1 MKRRTV
7 GTYLIFVIPWFIVS
21 YILVLIIP
29 AFVNS
34 HDWRTRIELL
44 ESSFDQLYPLTFY
57 PATYIAIGVFTIG
70 YIFAIYGI
78 RFSKK
83 DYRLGREYGDAMWGN
98 INHINQAIGVRRPKL
113 LRFLSRFSV
122 LNKGDKFTRRLR
134 ERILLSKHLSINLD
148 TWSHGRN
155 CNVVVVGGSG
165 SGKTRGYVKPN
176 LLQGNTSY
184 VVLDPAGE
192 ILRDN
197 GNSLKS
203 MGYKIRVIDLVDMEK
218 SDKYNPFAYIR
229 TDNDVMMLITTLIK
243 NTTPAGSTTTDP
255 FWEKAE
261 TMLVSALMLLLHH
274 FGLPSEKNFR
284 MLMAL
289 LTEAKGDTSRENIL
303 DTLFACYE
311 AEYPGNIASLT
322 YHRVKSGAEK
332 TMQSIIITASARL
345 TKFDLESLQNL
356 TMDDGM
362 AFETYGDEKTA
373 LFIKTP
379 VVDSSFNFIAGMVY
393 TQLFQQLYSVADK
406 EPMGHLK
413 IPVHFLMDEFANVKL
428 PEDFE
433 KILSTSR
440 KHWILISIIL
450 QNVAQLK
457 AIYEK
462 SWESIIGNCDSFI
475 YLGGN
480 EQSTHEY
487 ISKAL
492 GKETIRTKT
501 YQMTRGGHG
510 SSSVNF
516 NQLGLELM
524 SPDQVRRLDNRK
536 CIVMVRGERPVI
548 DDKYKLKKHPNI
560 KTSADG
566 GGHFY
571 IHNMK
576 EERP

>member
-1 MKRRTV
+1 MKRRTII
-7 GTYLIFVIPWFIVS
+7 TYLIFVIPWIVVC
-21 YILVLIIP
+21 YILIKIVP
-29 AFVNS
+29 AFIHG
-34 HDWRTRIELL
+34 HDWQTRINLI

-57 PATYIAIGVFTIG
+57 PATYVALSVFTFG
-70 YIFAIYGI
+70 YILAVYGI
-78 RFSKK
+78 RFSTKY
-83 DYRLGREYGDAMWGN
+83 YRPGREYGDARWGN
-98 INHINQAIGVRRPKL
+98 IDHINHTIGVKRPKL
-113 LRFLSRFSV
+113 LRLLSRFAS
-122 LNKGDKFTRRLR
+122 LNKDEKFTRRLR

-197 GNSLKS
+197 GHSLKS

-229 TDNDVMMLITTLIK
+229 TDNDVMMLITALIK
-243 NTTPAGSTTTDP
+243 NTTPAGSSTNDP

-261 TMLVSALMLLLHH
+261 TMLVSSLMLLLYHY
-274 FGLPSEKNFR
+274 GLPSEQNFR
-284 MLMAL
+284 MLMEL
-289 LTEAKGDTSRENIL
+289 LAEAKGDTSRENIL
-303 DTLFACYE
+303 DTLFACYDSVF
-311 AEYPGNIASLT
+311 PGNIASLT
-322 YHRVKSGAEK
+322 YNRFKSGAEK

-345 TKFDLESLQNL
+345 AKFDLESLQNL
-356 TMDDGM
+356 TMYDEM
-362 AFETYGDEKTA
+362 AFETYGDRKTA

-379 VVDSSFNFIAGMVY
+379 VVDSSFNFMAGMVY
-393 TQLFQQLYSVADK
+393 TQLFQQLYSVADR
-406 EPMGHLK
+406 EPSGHLK

-462 SWESIIGNCDSFI
+462 SWESIVGNCDSFI

-501 YQMTRGGHG
+501 YQMSRGGHG
-510 SSSVNF
+510 SSSVSF

-524 SPDQVRRLDNRK
+524 SSDQVRRLDNRK

-548 DDKYKLKKHPNI
+548 DDKYRLKSHPNI

-571 IHNMK
+571 IHKMK
-576 EERP
+576 EERQ

>member
-7 GTYLIFVIPWFIVS
+7 VTYLIFVIPWFIVS
-21 YILVLIIP
+21 YILVLIVP

-70 YIFAIYGI
+70 YILAVYGI

-98 INHINQAIGVRRPKL
+98 INQINRAIGLKRPKL

-197 GNSLKS
+197 GHSLES

-284 MLMAL
+284 MLMTL

-303 DTLFACYE
+303 DTLFACYDSVH
-311 AEYPGNIASLT
+311 PGNIASLT

-356 TMDDGM
+356 TMDDEM

-379 VVDSSFNFIAGMVY
+379 VVDSSFNFMAGMVY

-462 SWESIIGNCDSFI
+462 SWESIIGNCDTFI

-480 EQSTHEY
+480 EQSTHDFLTVLIQLILLVFEHRL
-487 ISKAL
+487 IS
-492 GKETIRTKT
+492 ET
-501 YQMTRGGHG
+501 
-510 SSSVNF
+510 
-516 NQLGLELM
+516 L
-524 SPDQVRRLDNRK
+524 QVDF
-536 CIVMVRGERPVI
+536 VV
-548 DDKYKLKKHPNI
+548 D
-560 KTSADG
+560 
-566 GGHFY
+566 
-571 IHNMK
+571 
-576 EERP
+576 

>member
-7 GTYLIFVIPWFIVS
+7 GTFLIFVIPWFIVS
-21 YILVLIIP
+21 YILALVVP
-29 AFVNS
+29 AFMNS
-34 HDWRTRIELL
+34 NDWRTRIELL

-70 YIFAIYGI
+70 YILAVYGI

-122 LNKGDKFTRRLR
+122 LNKGDKLTRRLR

-197 GNSLKS
+197 GHSLES

-218 SDKYNPFAYIR
+218 SDKYNPFAYIH

-303 DTLFACYE
+303 DILFACYE

-356 TMDDGM
+356 TMDDEM

-393 TQLFQQLYSVADK
+393 TQLFQQLYSVADE

-462 SWESIIGNCDSFI
+462 SWESIVGNCDTFI

-571 IHNMK
+571 IHHMK
-576 EERP
+576 EEKT

>member
-7 GTYLIFVIPWFIVS
+7 ATFLIFVIPWFIVC
-21 YILVLIIP
+21 YILALVIP

-34 HDWRTRIELL
+34 NDWRTRIDLL
-44 ESSFDQLYPLTFY
+44 ESSFDKLYPLTLY
-57 PATYIAIGVFTIG
+57 PATYVAIGVFTFG
-70 YIFAIYGI
+70 YILAVYGI

-83 DYRLGREYGDAMWGN
+83 DYRLGREYGDARWGN
-98 INHINQAIGVRRPKL
+98 IDHINHAIGVRHPKL

-122 LNKGDKFTRRLR
+122 LNKDEKLTRQLR

-148 TWSHGRN
+148 TWRHGRN
-155 CNVVVVGGSG
+155 CNVVVVGGAG
-165 SGKTRGYVKPN
+165 AGKTRGYVKPN
-176 LLQGNTSY
+176 LLQGNTSF

-197 GNSLKS
+197 GYSLES
-203 MGYKIRVIDLVDMEK
+203 MGYKIRVIDLTDMEK
-218 SDKYNPFAYIR
+218 SDKYNPFVYIR
-229 TDNDVMMLITTLIK
+229 SDNDVMTLITSLIK
-243 NTTPAGSTTTDP
+243 NTTPAGSSTSDP

-261 TMLVSALMLLLHH
+261 TMLVSSLMLLLYHY
-274 FGLPSEKNFR
+274 GLPSERNFS

-289 LTEAKGDTSRENIL
+289 LTEAKGDASRENIL
-303 DTLFACYE
+303 DTLFACYDSV
-311 AEYPGNIASLT
+311 YPGNIASLT
-322 YHRVKSGAEK
+322 YNRFKSGADK

-345 TKFDLESLQNL
+345 AKFDLESLQNL
-356 TMDDGM
+356 TMDDEM
-362 AFETYGDEKTA
+362 EFETYGDRKTA

-379 VVDSSFNFIAGMVY
+379 VVDSSFNFMAGMVY

-406 EPMGHLK
+406 EPSGHLK

-462 SWESIIGNCDSFI
+462 SWESIVGNCDTFI

-536 CIVMVRGERPVI
+536 CIVMVRGERPVM
-548 DDKYKLKKHPNI
+548 DDKYRLKSHPNI

-571 IHNMK
+571 IHKMK
-576 EERP
+576 EERL

>member
-1 MKRRTV
+1 MKRRTFA
-7 GTYLIFVIPWFIVS
+7 TYLIFVIPWFIVC
-21 YILVLIIP
+21 YILALVIP

-34 HDWRTRIELL
+34 HDWRTRIEML

-57 PATYIAIGVFTIG
+57 PATYVAIGVFTFG
-70 YIFAIYGI
+70 YILAIYGI

-83 DYRLGREYGDAMWGN
+83 DYRLGREYGDARWGDIGQ
-98 INHINQAIGVRRPKL
+98 INRTIGVRRPKL
-113 LRFLSRFSV
+113 LRLLS
-122 LNKGDKFTRRLR
+122 KFPFMDIEERLTKRLR
-134 ERILLSKHLSINLD
+134 ERILLSRHLSINLD

-176 LLQGNTSY
+176 LLQGNTSF

-197 GNSLKS
+197 GHSLQS
-203 MGYKIRVIDLVDMEK
+203 MGYKIRVLDLIDMDK

-229 TDNDVMMLITTLIK
+229 SDNDVMMLITALIK
-243 NTTPAGSTTTDP
+243 NTTPAGSSTSDP

-261 TMLVSALMLLLHH
+261 TMLVSSLMLLLHH
-274 FGLPSEKNFR
+274 YGLPEEKNFR
-284 MLMAL
+284 MLMEL
-289 LTEAKGDTSRENIL
+289 LSEAKGDTSRENIL
-303 DTLFACYE
+303 DTLFACYNS
-311 AEYPGNIASLT
+311 EYPGNIASLT
-322 YHRVKSGAEK
+322 YNRFKSGAEK

-345 TKFDLESLQNL
+345 AKFDLESLQNL
-356 TMDDGM
+356 TMDDEM
-362 AFETYGDEKTA
+362 EFETFGDRKTA

-379 VVDSSFNFIAGMVY
+379 VVDSSFNFMAGMAY
-393 TQLFQQLYSVADK
+393 TQLLQQLYSVADK
-406 EPMGHLK
+406 EPSGHLK

-457 AIYEK
+457 ALFEK
-462 SWESIIGNCDSFI
+462 SWESIIGNCDTFI

-501 YQMTRGGHG
+501 YQMTRGTHG
-510 SSSVNF
+510 SSSVNY

-548 DDKYKLKKHPNI
+548 DDKYRLKKHPNI
-560 KTSADG
+560 KSSADG
-566 GGHFY
+566 GGLFY
-571 IHNMK
+571 VHT
-576 EERP
+576 R